1 MFKKEV
7 SNLQQVKDQI
17 EETRSHVDKGVTEY
31 VEWFKTQNN
40 DMHVAFED
48 LVKYI
53 NQIYREKKKQLKT
66 EYLLLTQG
74 AFKNK
79 EILRDH

>member
-17 EETRSHVDKGVTEY
+17 EETRSHIDKGVTDY
-31 VEWFKTQNN
+31 VEWFKKENN

-48 LVKYI
+48 LVKFI
-53 NQIYREKKKQLKT
+53 NQI
-66 EYLLLTQG
+66 
-74 AFKNK
+74 
-79 EILRDH
+79 